1 MMKRLLLYIPALFF
15 LASCAESEYD
25 GTRNPSLFRRYLSI
39 STSSL
44 SFEAQPSSKH
54 IDIESDQTDWNI
66 TIPVGWVSASQTSG
80 NSSATVDFATQ
91 LNNSADTSRVCV
103 VTVASNVSDWSRSFD
118 ITLTQ
123 TKATPYIKLNQ
134 SSLTVNGKSQK
145 QTITLNSNVHY
156 TSQSTAEWVSVI
168 EQDSNH
174 IELLIQENTTGNA
187 RSGQVTLDANGIST
201 VLSVV
206 QRAANI
212 TSTTES
218 LEFTYEAAT
227 ANIEVESEAS
237 WKAVASD
244 WIGLSPSSG
253 TAGKSSL
260 RIDVPKNASAK
271 QRNGYVYLTIDDI
284 NRVEIPI
291 IQGGITFT
299 VSTENLE
306 YDSSGGS
313 KSFEISSNSSWQI
326 TSCPEWVYLSAKNG
340 EGNTKITATVKEN
353 NSTTQLT
360 GKIELSTTDKV
371 ITRTINVSQSAKYVD
386 FNVPSLSF
394 TYEKGSK
401 SFAFSTDGN
410 WSVAKDVD
418 WISIDKQ
425 TGKGNATIVVSV
437 QENMTLSDRSGTINL
452 TIADQTYKV
461 MVYQECK
468 YLTLSSSA
476 FDFTSATGH
485 TTVAIAS
492 NTKWSVSVKNK
503 PNWLVV
509 TPASGDGNAE
519 ITIGVSEN
527 NTPTE
532 RSGVVEVEIPG
543 VHTYI
548 INVTQQGKYVCADKS
563 SIDFSSVG
571 GTIVF
576 NVITDGTYTV
586 SRSGNWFGYSKSGDA
601 ISVIASSNDTGANR
615 TGSITLT
622 LANLSLGSYS
632 LTIPVTQSAVSGV
645 KEVESIM
652 KIELK

>member
-1 MMKRLLLYIPALFF
+1 MMKRLLLYISALFF
-15 LASCAESEYD
+15 LASCAEGEYD

-39 STSSL
+39 STNSL

-66 TIPVGWVSASQTSG
+66 TIPVGWVSASQASG
-80 NSSATVDFATQ
+80 SSSATVDLATQ

-103 VTVASNVSDWSRSFD
+103 VTVASSVSDWRRSFD

-123 TKATPYIKLNQ
+123 SKAAPYINLSQ
-134 SSLTVNGKSQK
+134 PSLTVNGESQK
-145 QTITLNSNVHY
+145 QTITLHSNVRY
-156 TSQSTAEWVSVI
+156 TSRSTAEWVSVTQ
-168 EQDSNH
+168 QDSSH

-187 RSGQVTLDANGIST
+187 RSGQVTLAANGIST

-212 TSTTES
+212 TSTTKS

-227 ANIEVESEAS
+227 ANIDVESEAS

-260 RIDVPKNASAK
+260 RVDVPKNASAK
-271 QRNGYVYLTIDDI
+271 PRNGYVYLTIDDI

-291 IQGGITFT
+291 IQGGITFA

-326 TSCPEWVYLSAKNG
+326 TSCPEWVDLSAKNG
-340 EGNTKITATVKEN
+340 EGNTRITATVKEN

-371 ITRTINVSQSAKYVD
+371 IARTINVKQAAKYVD

-418 WISIDKQ
+418 WISLDKQ

-437 QENMTLSDRSGTINL
+437 QENMTLSDRSGSINL
-452 TIADQTYKV
+452 TIADQTYRIN
-461 MVYQECK
+461 VYQECK

-485 TTVAIAS
+485 TTIAIAS
-492 NTKWSVSVKNK
+492 NTKWSVSVRNN
-503 PNWLVV
+503 PNWLIA
-509 TPASGDGNAE
+509 TPTSGNGNAE

-548 INVTQQGKYVCADKS
+548 INVKQSGKYLRADC
-563 SIDFSSVG
+563 SSVNFTSSG
-571 GTIVF
+571 GTMSF
-576 NVITDGTYTV
+576 NVETDGTYEV
-586 SRSGNWFGYSKSGDA
+586 SKVGNWFGYIRSGDV
-601 ISVIASSNDTGANR
+601 ISVIAQQNSTGVER
-615 TGSITLT
+615 TGEIILKLT
-622 LANLSLGSYS
+622 NLSQGEYVLR
-632 LTIPVTQSAVSGV
+632 IPVIQTSN
-645 KEVESIM
+645 K
-652 KIELK
+652 

>member
-1 MMKRLLLYIPALFF
+1 MMKRLLLYISALFF
-15 LASCAESEYD
+15 LASCAEGEYD

-39 STSSL
+39 STNSL

-66 TIPVGWVSASQTSG
+66 TIPVGWVSVNPTSG
-80 NSSATVDFATQ
+80 TNSATVDFSTQ

-187 RSGQVTLDANGIST
+187 RSGQVTLDANGISA

-253 TAGKSSL
+253 TAGKSSM

-271 QRNGYVYLTIDDI
+271 PRDGYVYLTIDDI

-291 IQGGITFT
+291 IQGGITFDI
-299 VSTENLE
+299 STGKIE
-306 YDSSGGS
+306 YDSFGGS

-326 TSCPEWVYLSAKNG
+326 TSCPEWIDLSAKDG
-340 EGNTKITATVKEN
+340 VGNAKINASVKEN

-360 GKIELSTTDKV
+360 GKIELSTIDNV
-371 ITRTINVSQSAKYVD
+371 ITRTINVSQAAKHID
-386 FNVPSLSF
+386 FSVPSLSF

-410 WSVAKDVD
+410 WSVTKDVD
-418 WISIDKQ
+418 WFSLDKQ

-437 QENMTLSDRSGTINL
+437 QENMTLSDRSGSINL
-452 TIADQTYKV
+452 TIADQTYRIN
-461 MVYQECK
+461 VYQECK

-485 TTVAIAS
+485 TTIAIAS
-492 NTKWSVSVKNK
+492 NTRWSVSVRNQ
-503 PNWLVV
+503 PNWLIA
-509 TPASGDGNAE
+509 TPASGNGNAE

-527 NTPTE
+527 KTPTE
-532 RSGVVEVEIPG
+532 RSGVIEVEIPG

-548 INVTQQGKYVCADKS
+548 INVKQSGKYLRADKS

-586 SRSGNWFGYSKSGDA
+586 SRSGIWFGYSKSGDA
-601 ISVIASSNDTGANR
+601 ISVIASSNNTGANR

>member
-25 GTRNPSLFRRYLSI
+25 GTRKPSLFRRYLSV
-39 STSSL
+39 STKSL
-44 SFEAQPSSKH
+44 SFDAQPSSKVV
-54 IDIESDQTDWNI
+54 DIESDQTDWNI
-66 TIPVGWVSASQTSG
+66 TIPVGWVSVNPTSG
-80 NSSATVDFATQ
+80 TNSTTVDFSTQ

-123 TKATPYIKLNQ
+123 TKATPYIKFNQ

-156 TSQSTAEWVSVI
+156 TSQSNAEWMSVI
-168 EQDSNH
+168 GQDNNH
-174 IELLIQENTTGNA
+174 IELFIQENATGNV
-187 RSGQVTLDANGIST
+187 RYGQITLAANGIST
-201 VLSVV
+201 ALSVV

-218 LEFTYEAAT
+218 LEFTYEAANT
-227 ANIEVESEAS
+227 NIEVESEAS

-253 TAGKSSL
+253 SAGKSSL

-271 QRNGYVYLTIDDI
+271 PRNGYVYLTIDDI

-291 IQGGITFT
+291 IQGGITFDI
-299 VSTENLE
+299 STGKIE
-306 YDSSGGS
+306 YDSFGGS

-326 TSCPEWVYLSAKNG
+326 TSCPEWIDLSAKDG
-340 EGNTKITATVKEN
+340 VGNAKINASVKEN

-360 GKIELSTTDKV
+360 GKIELSTIDNV
-371 ITRTINVSQSAKYVD
+371 ITRTINVSQAAKHID
-386 FNVPSLSF
+386 FSVPSLSF

-410 WSVAKDVD
+410 WSVTKDVD
-418 WISIDKQ
+418 WFSLDKQ

-437 QENMTLSDRSGTINL
+437 QENMTLSDRSGSINL
-452 TIADQTYKV
+452 TIADQTYRIN
-461 MVYQECK
+461 VYQECK

-485 TTVAIAS
+485 TTIAIAS
-492 NTKWSVSVKNK
+492 NTRWSVSVRNQ
-503 PNWLVV
+503 PNWLIA
-509 TPASGDGNAE
+509 TPASGNGNAE

-601 ISVIASSNDTGANR
+601 ISVIASSNNTGANR

-622 LANLSLGSYS
+622 LTNLSSGSCS
-632 LTIPVTQSAVSGV
+632 LTIPVTQSATNGV

>member
-1 MMKRLLLYIPALFF
+1 MMKRLLLYISALFF
-15 LASCAESEYD
+15 LASCAENEYD
-25 GTRNPSLFRRYLSI
+25 GTRKPSLFRRYLSV
-39 STSSL
+39 STNSL
-44 SFEAQPSSKH
+44 SFGAQPSSKN

-103 VTVASNVSDWSRSFD
+103 VTVASNVSDWSRTFG

-123 TKATPYIKLNQ
+123 SKAAPYINLSQ
-134 SSLTVNGKSQK
+134 SSLTVNGESQK
-145 QTITLNSNVHY
+145 QTMTLHSNVHY
-156 TSQSTAEWVSVI
+156 TSRSSAEWVSVI

-187 RSGQVTLDANGIST
+187 RSGQVSLDANGIST

-299 VSTENLE
+299 VSTEKLE

-326 TSCPEWVYLSAKNG
+326 TSCPEWVDLSAKNG

-476 FDFTSATGH
+476 FDFTSATGY

-548 INVTQQGKYVCADKS
+548 INVKQSGKYLRADKS
-563 SIDFSSVG
+563 SIDFSSAE

-622 LANLSLGSYS
+622 LTNLSSGSCS
-632 LTIPVTQSAVSGV
+632 LTIPVTQSATNGV

>member
-1 MMKRLLLYIPALFF
+1 MMKRLLLYISALFF
-15 LASCAESEYD
+15 LASCAEGEYD

-39 STSSL
+39 STNSL

-66 TIPVGWVSASQTSG
+66 TIPVGWVSVNPTSG
-80 NSSATVDFATQ
+80 TNSATVDFSTQ

-187 RSGQVTLDANGIST
+187 RSGQVTLDANGISA

-253 TAGKSSL
+253 TAGKSSM

-271 QRNGYVYLTIDDI
+271 PRDGYVYLTIDDI

-291 IQGGITFT
+291 IQGGITFDI
-299 VSTENLE
+299 STGKIE
-306 YDSSGGS
+306 YDSFGGS

-326 TSCPEWVYLSAKNG
+326 TSCPEWIDLSAKDG
-340 EGNTKITATVKEN
+340 VGNAKINASVKEN

-360 GKIELSTTDKV
+360 GKIELSTIDNV
-371 ITRTINVSQSAKYVD
+371 ITRTINVSQAAKHID
-386 FNVPSLSF
+386 FSVPSLSF

-410 WSVAKDVD
+410 WSVTKDVD
-418 WISIDKQ
+418 WFSLDKQ

-437 QENMTLSDRSGTINL
+437 QENMTLSDRSGSINL
-452 TIADQTYKV
+452 TIADQTYRIN
-461 MVYQECK
+461 VYQECK

-485 TTVAIAS
+485 TTIAIAS
-492 NTKWSVSVKNK
+492 NTRWSVSVRNQ
-503 PNWLVV
+503 PNWLIA
-509 TPASGDGNAE
+509 TPASGNGNAE

-527 NTPTE
+527 KTPTE
-532 RSGVVEVEIPG
+532 RSGVIEVEIPG

-548 INVTQQGKYVCADKS
+548 INVQQSGKYLRADKS

-586 SRSGNWFGYSKSGDA
+586 SRSGIWFGYSKSGDA
-601 ISVIASSNDTGANR
+601 ISVIASSNNTGANR